1 MRPTGLAGNCWQAAK
16 RSSQSE
22 KMNANQLLH
31 TFFALPPSCSL
42 PLSVS
47 HSSLSFCLS
56 LGSALYINDTF
67 ANTVAQRKS
76 LCVYGF
82 VCLPLPFY
90 PPSLLLPFSARLP
103 ATFGVHFALVF
114 VCFAWAAVP
123 HFIIHNDWYTR
134 WLQRTQ
140 REAAR
145 LMCTH
150 LSAGRGKGETRKSVV
165 GHDWQRQRLK
175 VCNAKYRHS

>member
-31 TFFALPPSCSL
+31 TFFARSL
-42 PLSVS
+42 PFSPS
-47 HSSLSFCLS
+47 FSLPFSLS

-82 VCLPLPFY
+82 VCLPLPFCP
-90 PPSLLLPFSARLP
+90 PPSLLLPFAARLP

-114 VCFAWAAVP
+114 VCSAWAAVP

-140 REAAR
+140 REASR

-150 LSAGRGKGETRKSVV
+150 LSAGRETGNKEVSGWGVTDKGS
-165 GHDWQRQRLK
+165 
-175 VCNAKYRHS
+175 A

>member
-1 MRPTGLAGNCWQAAK
+1 MRCARLVWLATVDRRLKGAGKVKKWMRTNFCILF
-16 RSSQSE
+16 SHS
-22 KMNANQLLH
+22 
-31 TFFALPPSCSL
+31 
-42 PLSVS
+42 LSVS
-47 HSSLSFCLS
+47 RSSLFFCLS

-114 VCFAWAAVP
+114 VCSAWAAVP

-134 WLQRTQ
+134 WLQRTR
-140 REAAR
+140 REATR

-165 GHDWQRQRLK
+165 GRDWQRQRLK
-175 VCNAKYRHS
+175 SCNAKYRHS